1 MTINPIIK
9 RIVVDPH
16 SIGVPSN
23 SLRIISVLSFAAFV
37 GTVMYSKHVA
47 PLAIE
52 ERIRKEMFSTAPAAP
67 SSGH

>member
-1 MTINPIIK
+1 MTIDPLIK

-16 SIGVPSN
+16 CPGVPSN

-37 GTVMYSKHVA
+37 GTVMYAKHVA
-47 PLAIE
+47 PQSIE
-52 ERIRKEMFSTAPAAP
+52 DRIRKEMFSSTPAP